1 MPQTI
6 VAVKPGPSKAGASGV
21 TRYIAESKRDPEK
34 EQLKDGEA
42 RPLFSSEL
50 DDLNYHQAD
59 QVLGEAFGDKAQRDE
74 VIHLVISLEP
84 EQFES
89 LGDTV
94 QEQKDAFKEIVR
106 EAVKE
111 IHDEVN
117 LEELHWVAGIHLNTD
132 NPHVHIAISREGRE
146 ADTGKFKR
154 VDHLPRTLLPH
165 HELNAEGD
173 KTFKAG
179 LIADAV
185 ALHFE
190 IVKER
195 RRSEKT
201 ISDTR
206 EQQALQPGAS
216 THEVETSARDDSRG
230 EPATLNQQTE
240 RIPSPPDRSATGE
253 VPDPHDLHNQQ
264 GEDTLQSR
272 TEPLPSDTSRPEPRP
287 AHTLKD

>member
-1 MPQTI
+1 LPQTI
-6 VAVKPGPSKAGASGV
+6 VVVKPGPSKAGASGV
-21 TRYIAESKRDPEK
+21 TRYIAESKRDPKK

-59 QVLGEAFGDKAQRDE
+59 QVLGEAFGDKAQSNE
-74 VIHLVISLEP
+74 VIHLVISLET
-84 EQFES
+84 EQFEA

-94 QEQKDAFKEIVR
+94 QEQKDSFKEVVR
-106 EAVKE
+106 EAVRE
-111 IHDEVN
+111 IHHEVN

-185 ALHFE
+185 ALHLE
-190 IVKER
+190 IAQQH
-195 RRSEKT
+195 RRSGKLVT
-201 ISDTR
+201 DTR
-206 EQQALQPGAS
+206 QQQTLQPGRSA
-216 THEVETSARDDSRG
+216 HEVETPAR
-230 EPATLNQQTE
+230 A
-240 RIPSPPDRSATGE
+240 
-253 VPDPHDLHNQQ
+253 
-264 GEDTLQSR
+264 
-272 TEPLPSDTSRPEPRP
+272 
-287 AHTLKD
+287 